1 MAYSHLPND
10 SWQNSSVPLFTGL
23 DLLLELKPLFIPL
36 YAILVTVACTGN
48 LFLILLIALTKK
60 LHCTTNFLIGNLAVA
75 DFIMCLTCVP
85 LTVSYAFEIQGWLF
99 GMFMCYFV
107 TLMQA
112 ATVFVSVLSLTAIA
126 VDRYVVVAYP
136 IRRRISCKSCIYLVA
151 FIWLLSITAAVPTTL
166 HTHYLDLNKIGHDM
180 IICEEFWKH
189 EERER
194 LLYSCLMLLLSYMLP
209 LLAVSV
215 SFGAISYHLRK
226 RNIPGAAYFCQD
238 KQTKMKQKTFRVLT
252 ISVVCFAVC
261 WLPLQVVNFIRD
273 IDEEFTILDKRYV
286 NVIQISCH
294 LIAMSSAC
302 YNPFIYA
309 SLHDK
314 FRFHLSKYFYH
325 KKKSSS
331 IMSCKASRFNTCST
345 LADAAMGF
353 SDKTALQTRLSQM
366 TYSSSV
372 IALGPDLHLF
382 ALDGS
387 QKPIAQTW

>member
-1 MAYSHLPND
+1 MAQLPND
-10 SWQNSSVPLFTGL
+10 SWHNDSALIFTGL

-36 YAILVTVACTGN
+36 YATLVVVACIGN

-75 DFIMCLTCVP
+75 DFIMCLACVP
-85 LTVSYAFEIQGWLF
+85 LTVSYAFEERGWLF
-99 GMFMCYFV
+99 GMFMCHFV
-107 TLMQA
+107 TLLQA

-126 VDRYVVVAYP
+126 IDRYVVVAYP
-136 IRRRISCKSCIYLVA
+136 IRRRIGRRACAGLVA
-151 FIWLLSITAAVPTTL
+151 CIWLLSIAASVPTSL
-166 HTHYLDLNKIGHDM
+166 HTHYLDLNAIGHDM

-189 EERER
+189 EERQR

-209 LLAVSV
+209 LLAVSI
-215 SFGAISYHLRK
+215 SFCAITYHLHR
-226 RNIPGAAYFCQD
+226 RNVPGAAFHCRD
-238 KQTKMKQKTFRVLT
+238 KWTRTKHKTFRVLT

-286 NVIQISCH
+286 NVIQVSCH

-314 FRFHLSKYFYH
+314 FWSHLSGYFYR
-325 KKKSSS
+325 KRQSSRS
-331 IMSCKASRFNTCST
+331 TSCKASRFNTCST
-345 LADAAMGF
+345 LADAPTGA
-353 SDKTALQTRLSQM
+353 SDKIALQSRL
-366 TYSSSV
+366 
-372 IALGPDLHLF
+372 P
-382 ALDGS
+382 
-387 QKPIAQTW
+387 